1 MRLFREVEAAVSTT
15 LPVSVLLGQD
25 VPELQQLQMGS
36 NARSDDSGL
45 KDIMIV
51 VTWAQAKK
59 QFQEEI
65 IRREQEVLSEAQP
78 SPVEGL
84 GQSSEEISHSD
95 TQPVG
100 EIPLTL
106 TQEQRHSL
114 RQQMGQQ
121 NPPTGDKRS
130 VADTLELSAG
140 ELPDLQEKDD
150 TLSKI
155 REAAD
160 GHANSAGVGFF
171 K

>member
-1 MRLFREVEAAVSTT
+1 
-15 LPVSVLLGQD
+15 
-25 VPELQQLQMGS
+25 MGS
-36 NARSDDSGL
+36 NARSDDSGSE
-45 KDIMIV
+45 DIIIV
-51 VTWAQAKK
+51 VTRAQAKK

-106 TQEQRHSL
+106 TQEQRRSL
-114 RQQMGQQ
+114 RQQMGQK

-140 ELPDLQEKDD
+140 ELWDLQEKDD
-150 TLSKI
+150 TLSTI

-171 K
+171 KRELGSSL